1 MNRRGIIVAISLVIL
16 LAGWWGFQ
24 RWQMYSATVWKLLPE
39 NAFLVLQSQRIQD
52 TTFKVQKGGI
62 EMREV
67 PLLNLAA
74 HQIDH
79 FRLLS
84 DDSTKADK
92 LLKNRGITYVL
103 QKTSSGRF
111 VYLVFLPLDAFQS
124 YNWLESPASS
134 KVRVTSHLH
143 SGQKIY
149 DVTTPT
155 SDPIFAYTRF
165 NNFIV
170 SCISGDVLEDWIR
183 YASSPLRT
191 TRPSRFETIK
201 DDTSEL
207 SIFLDNTLL
216 SDVLRRDVS
225 TKSDAGLL
233 YFLSFLPSI
242 ESLHLDPVFSS
253 KNTTLT
259 SKGKKIKVEG
269 YLDALNDQK
278 ASPFK
283 NTFFIPNNTAIM
295 YRLGFDDAGLF
306 TRKLRGQLQSLSA
319 DSINQ
324 SRSAL
329 QSMISASRIDSFYRF
344 SHKELILCQLEP
356 NNVLTKGQVILQQVS
371 PNTSL
376 EPFIRRLAI
385 LLNKNKGLP
394 IEPFQ
399 GGKVYRIDWSELPAV
414 LFGGLFKGFPKCYVA
429 FHKNFVVYANDSQVL
444 KDYLIDLEY
453 QRTWANSAVYNAF
466 FDKTFR
472 ASNFTFVINP
482 RKSKEYMGSG
492 FMNYL
497 FKALSYDI
505 TEQLPFDQLV
515 FQSAYKKSRAYSSLT
530 FGRLS
535 KASSAKILNK
545 VFLQQELEIPEAPS
559 GGIFTVRNYPNGMEK
574 VIIATASNELLN
586 PLAEEKKRKIA
597 KLDAPIV
604 SDIYSVDFLSVG
616 RLQYVF
622 ATEKSLN
629 VVDEDDQQRYMTI
642 PSIRL
647 PLGRKIRSLQQ
658 LESGIEGSFRFLVI
672 DTNGFLYLWNSPT
685 QPPILLNTSRPF
697 ADLLLPIQEVEYQS
711 KRHFLFTQSTG
722 QIGLIN
728 ESGVIPEPYKIDFK
742 INLSGP
748 FFGVFLPENNST
760 RLIGVTK
767 YGEFIENTL
776 AGKTIDRRQLF
787 RTDPTSFFRAKAA
800 PNNRDWL
807 LFRESE
813 TQFAVLDKKG
823 NELFSAKG
831 LIAAKNQ
838 VQYHYL
844 SSEVKFLSV
853 KSGNYTTLYDLKGY
867 QIGDKP
873 FPSEYPVRI
882 NLVEG
887 YNKLLIYGFANKK
900 IQVWSLKLR

>member
-1 MNRRGIIVAISLVIL
+1 MNRRGIIVAISLMIL

-39 NAFLVLQSQRIQD
+39 NAFLVLQSQRLQD

-74 HQIDH
+74 QQIDN

-84 DDSTKADK
+84 DDVTQAEK
-92 LLKNRGITYVL
+92 LLKGRKITYIL

-111 VYLVFLPLDAFQS
+111 VYLVFLPLDVFQVYS
-124 YNWLESPASS
+124 WLEGPASS
-134 KVRVTSHLH
+134 KVRVTSHKH
-143 SGQKIY
+143 NGYKIY
-149 DVTTPT
+149 DVSTPT
-155 SDPIFAYTRF
+155 SEPLFAYTIF

-183 YASSPLRT
+183 YASNPLRT
-191 TRPSRFETIK
+191 THPSRFESIR
-201 DDTSEL
+201 DDNSEL
-207 SIFLDNTLL
+207 SIFLNNDLL
-216 SDVLRRDVS
+216 SEVLRKEAS

-233 YFLSFLPSI
+233 YFFSFLPST
-242 ESLHLDPVFSS
+242 ESLHLDLEFSS

-259 SKGKKIKVEG
+259 SKGKKIKAGG
-269 YLDALNDQK
+269 YVYALNNQR
-278 ASPFK
+278 ATPFK
-283 NTFFIPNNTAIM
+283 NTFFIPNNTAIL
-295 YRLGFDDAGLF
+295 YRLGFDDSPLF
-306 TRKLRGQLQSLSA
+306 TRQLRSQLSSISS
-319 DSINQ
+319 DSINL
-324 SRSAL
+324 SRSNL
-329 QSMISASRIDSFYRF
+329 QSIIGSNRIDSFYRF
-344 SHKELILCQLEP
+344 TNKELILCQLEP
-356 NNVLTKGQVILQQVS
+356 NNLLTKGQILLQKV
-371 PNTSL
+371 
-376 EPFIRRLAI
+376 EPGVNFDAFFRRLAI
-385 LLNKNKGLP
+385 LFNKNKGLP

-399 GGKVYRIDWSELPAV
+399 GGKVYSIDWYELPAV

-429 FHKNFVVYANDSQVL
+429 FHKNFIVYANDSQVL

-466 FDKTFR
+466 FDKTLK
-472 ASNFTFVINP
+472 ASNFTFVIHP
-482 RKSKEYMGSG
+482 RKSKEYIGSG

-497 FKALSYDI
+497 FKTLNYDI
-505 TEQLPFDQLV
+505 TEKLPFDQLV
-515 FQSAYKKSRAYSSLT
+515 FQSAYKQNKAYSSLT

-545 VFLQQELEIPEAPS
+545 VFLQQELETPEAPS
-559 GGIFTVRNYPNGMEK
+559 GGVFTVRNYPNGMEK

-586 PLAEEKKRKIA
+586 PFAEEKKRKIT

-604 SDIYSVDFLSVG
+604 SDIYSVDFLSIG
-616 RLQYVF
+616 RLQYIF

-642 PSIRL
+642 PPIRL
-647 PLGRKIRSLQQ
+647 PQGRKIRSLQQ

-685 QPPILLNTSRPF
+685 QALVLLNASRPF
-697 ADLLLPIQEVEYQS
+697 TDLLLPIHEVEYQG
-711 KRHFLFTQSTG
+711 KRHFLFTQSPG

-728 ESGVIPEPYKIDFK
+728 EAGVIPEPYKVDLKTNF
-742 INLSGP
+742 SGP
-748 FFGVFLPENNST
+748 FFGVFSPGSNLT
-760 RLIGVTK
+760 QLIGVSK
-767 YGEFIENTL
+767 YGEFIKASL
-776 AGKTIDRRQLF
+776 GGKVFDRRQLF
-787 RTDPTSFFRAKAA
+787 RSDPTSFFRAKAA

-807 LFRESE
+807 LFRESK
-813 TQFAVLDKKG
+813 TQFAVLDKEG
-823 NELFSAKG
+823 HELFSAKG
-831 LIAAKNQ
+831 LVESRNQ
-838 VQYHYL
+838 VQYYYL

-873 FPSEYPVRI
+873 FPSEFPVRI
-882 NLVEG
+882 NLIEG
-887 YNKLLIYGFANKK
+887 YNKLLIYGYANKK
-900 IQVWSLKLR
+900 IQIWSLKLR